1 MKRSWL
7 LAAVVTVGLIAP
19 AAPVAAASVAAPAAA
34 ASVSARHVAAASVSA
49 RRVPVVTICLTYA
62 RSWCADVA
70 HDRNVSGEPVWIWN
84 ARGARDDHWYVVG
97 VACPDP
103 IGQGTNCVQFADVR
117 NPALCIGI
125 VNNRNAVLQ
134 SCSAYA
140 SEWFQESNAGP
151 HYIRWANAQEYLTA
165 SRPGNGQPIFMNYL
179 HAGGWQQW
187 SGQ

>member
-7 LAAVVTVGLIAP
+7 LAAVTAVALIA
-19 AAPVAAASVAAPAAA
+19 SAAPAAA
-34 ASVSARHVAAASVSA
+34 ASVQARHVNFPIV
-49 RRVPVVTICLTYA
+49 RICLTYSS
-62 RSWCADVA
+62 SWCADVA

-84 ARGARDDHWYVVG
+84 ARGARDDHWLVVG
-97 VACPDP
+97 GACPDP

-165 SRPGNGQPIFMNYL
+165 SGPGNGQPIFMNYL

-187 SGQ
+187 SFR